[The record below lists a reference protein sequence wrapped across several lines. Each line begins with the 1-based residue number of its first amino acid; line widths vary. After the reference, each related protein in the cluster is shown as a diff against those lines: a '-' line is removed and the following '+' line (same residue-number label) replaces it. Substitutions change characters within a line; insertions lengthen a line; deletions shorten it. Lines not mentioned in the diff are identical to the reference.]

1 MKRILSILAI
11 MVMLASSSVC
21 AAVSFTADYRYDS
34 LNNGFV
40 VYGTTTDTTVGD
52 EITIEAYFNNKIFDT
67 DVTETVL
74 KDGKT
79 CYESRVITLN
89 AAKPTGKVKFKV
101 YSANHALTLETT
113 EYSYYGMDDAFP
125 VLKTLLEKMKDGDFS
140 GLKSYLV
147 EKSSAEADAP
157 YNYEIIGVDYDLI
170 KDLSSSAGETA
181 GKYAKT
187 VKIDLPESATGK
199 QEEVFEALKE
209 FKNEY
214 FNMSLVGNFANSSSK
229 EKFLTWVSDYEA
241 ALNLNAYNSDLYS
254 YFSDNYSKSEFY
266 DILSKESMQIS
277 EIDKI
282 KGRLIEVGGLTAIK
296 TGNATAVKN
305 MFDKY
310 KDFITL
316 KYSLGEIQKQTVYG
330 ELKGLAF
337 ESYEKLAEK
346 YDSLAY
352 DILYSEKGSQSS
364 TPSKKNNSKNNVTF
378 SPSTSTDNKKEDNTS
393 EVFTDMNNASWAKE
407 AVYGLYERNIVS
419 GKTATEFY
427 PNDNITRAEFVKL
440 LVLSKGSELDANEQI
455 FTDVTAD
462 DWYFKYVN
470 KAYML
475 GIVTGDD
482 KGNFNPNALITRQ
495 DMATMV
501 YRLIGNGAEKGDLSV
516 FTDSHQ
522 ISDYAKSAVS
532 YLVAEGIINGM
543 GDGSFAPMQ
552 NATRAQAA
560 QLIYNIIK

>member
-11 MVMLASSSVC
+11 IVMLASSSVC

-40 VYGTTTDTTVGD
+40 VYGTTTDTKVGD
-52 EITIEAYFNNKIFDT
+52 EITIEAYFDNKIFDT
-67 DVTETVL
+67 DVTDTFL

-79 CYESRVITLN
+79 YYESGVITLN

-113 EYSYYGMDDAFP
+113 EYSYYGMEDAFS
-125 VLKTLLEKMKDGDFS
+125 VLKTLLGKMKDGDFS
-140 GLKSYLV
+140 GLKSYLA
-147 EKSSAEADAP
+147 EKSSSEADAP

-170 KDLSSSAGETA
+170 KDFSTSAGETA

-187 VKIDLPESATGK
+187 VKIDLPETADGN
-199 QEEVFEALKE
+199 QEEVFEALKA

-214 FNMSLVGNFANSSSK
+214 FNMSLVGNFANASSK

-241 ALNLNAYNSDLYS
+241 TLDLNAYNSDLYS

-266 DILSKESMQIS
+266 EILSKESMQIS

-282 KGRLIEVGGLTAIK
+282 KDRLIEVGGLTAIK
-296 TGNATAVKN
+296 AGNATAVKN

-316 KYSLGEIQKQTVYG
+316 KYSLSEIQKQTVYG
-330 ELKGLAF
+330 NLKGLAF
-337 ESYEKLAEK
+337 ESYEKLAGK

-352 DILYSEKGSQSS
+352 DILYSDKGGSS
-364 TPSKKNNSKNNVTF
+364 TTSSKNNSKNNVTF
-378 SPSTSTDNKKEDNTS
+378 SPSTSTDDKKEENTT
-393 EVFTDMNNASWAKE
+393 ETFTDMNNASWAKE
-407 AVYGLYERNIVS
+407 AVYGLYEKNIVS

-440 LVLSKGSELDANEQI
+440 LVLSKGSELDANEWI

-482 KGNFNPNALITRQ
+482 MGNFNPNSLITRQ

-501 YRLIGNGAEKGDLSV
+501 YRLIGNGVEKGDLSV
-516 FTDSHQ
+516 FTDSDQ